1 MSDKKFTFIELHLDG
16 DTQFGPRSL
25 PELVTGVGE
34 SDEER
39 EELEVDEEEEEA
51 AAADD
56 DGSGANGA
64 IAVVLGLA
72 ALVAI
77 GVAVKKF
84 RGGDDEREEYDEPD
98 VIVN

>member
-1 MSDKKFTFIELHLDG
+1 MGDKKFTFIELHLDG

-25 PELVTGVGE
+25 PELVTGDTE
-34 SDEER
+34 ADEEH
-39 EELEVDEEEEEA
+39 EDVETDEADVA

-56 DGSGANGA
+56 DSGGNGA

-84 RGGDDEREEYDEPD
+84 RGGDDGEREEYDEPD

>member
-1 MSDKKFTFIELHLDG
+1 MGDKKFTFIELHLDG

-25 PELVTGVGE
+25 PDLVTGIGE
-34 SDEER
+34 SDEEH
-39 EELEVDEEEEEA
+39 EELETDEEDVVA
-51 AAADD
+51 ATDD
-56 DGSGANGA
+56 SGANGA

-84 RGGDDEREEYDEPD
+84 RGGNDDEREEYDEPD